1 MTDTALLQYFITE
14 SLERLEDMK
23 TKLLQLESE
32 PENSEILNDIFMSVH
47 TLKRASACMRME
59 QIAELTEK
67 FVDLLDMLRKD
78 TIALTSDIFDTL
90 MYARDR
96 MVLLIGDLELTQSE
110 KTSIDDI
117 LTAIEGYIENSDSSA
132 VDMKAAEDGY
142 TDEKTPAEQDDNI
155 FNDEYYEGYDKE
167 LFDVFL
173 EQVKES
179 IFNLRQVA
187 GEMLYSGNQAES
199 LLEKYIDCIQ
209 SLYATA
215 NYMGYEKLADYY
227 EKWTEELHSVLKAGH
242 PGEGLDWQ
250 DYIETKI
257 ITRINKIII
266 LFPQLQVGSA
276 ETDTAQEDIIANI
289 PGTDEI
295 TAGVDEHNLDPEADA
310 IAAGADAIDES
321 VQGEEAN
328 EIGSNA
334 IESVL
339 DAEINRFVADEK
351 NKHG

>member
-1 MTDTALLQYFITE
+1 MTDTSLLKYFITE
-14 SLERLEDMK
+14 SMEHLEDMK
-23 TKLLQLESE
+23 TKLLQLESN
-32 PENSEILNDIFMSVH
+32 PGNSEILNDILISVH
-47 TLKRASACMRME
+47 TIKGASACMRME
-59 QIAELTEK
+59 RIAKLTRK
-67 FVDLLDMLRKD
+67 LVNLLDMLCKN
-78 TIALTSDIFDTL
+78 TIALTGDIIDTL

-110 KTSIDDI
+110 ETTIDDI
-117 LTAIEGYIENSDSSA
+117 LTAIEGHIENSDSSA
-132 VDMKAAEDGY
+132 VDMMAAEDGY
-142 TDEKTPAEQDDNI
+142 TDEKEPAEQDDDL
-155 FNDEYYEGYDKE
+155 FDDEYDEDYDRE
-167 LFDVFL
+167 LFDIFL

-187 GEMLYSGNQAES
+187 GEMIYSGDLAGP

-209 SLYATA
+209 GLYASA
-215 NYMGYEKLADYY
+215 NYMGYEKLANYY
-227 EKWTEELHSVLKAGH
+227 EKWTEELHSVLEAGH

-266 LFPQLQVGSA
+266 LFPQLQVDSA
-276 ETDTAQEDIIANI
+276 ETDAAQEDIANV

-295 TAGVDEHNLDPEADA
+295 TEGADEHDLDPEADA
-310 IAAGADAIDES
+310 IAAGADAIVQS
-321 VQGEEAN
+321 VQGEETN